1 VNSTNGVVR
10 KPRSNIRFFAVLL
23 LGSQIAASQQMPR
36 VEGSTAAI
44 QFRIPAQPM
53 DRALKEFASQSK
65 LQLIYATDDIVAGTV
80 AHEVSG
86 LYLPEAALA
95 QLLASSCLGY
105 KFVNTHT
112 VAIAMSHVTCR

>member
-1 VNSTNGVVR
+1 MNSTSRVVR
-10 KPRSNIRFFAVLL
+10 KPRSNIWLFVVLF
-23 LGSQIAASQQMPR
+23 LGLQIAAAQQISRADGLTP
-36 VEGSTAAI
+36 I

-65 LQLIYATDDIVAGTV
+65 LQLIYATDDIVDGTV

-95 QLLASSCLGY
+95 QLLADSCLGY

-112 VAIAMSHVTCR
+112 VAIAPCR